1 LHDHGSPGCLISSH
15 QNLSIFS
22 AEIFFMPTLD
32 QVPIGCKG
40 IISSIMGEDA
50 TAQRL
55 MEMGV
60 IEGEPFELV
69 ASAPMGDPLEIKVQG
84 YRLSIRKSEAARV
97 FVQVS

>member
-1 LHDHGSPGCLISSH
+1 
-15 QNLSIFS
+15 
-22 AEIFFMPTLD
+22 MPTLD
-32 QVPIGCKG
+32 QVPLGCKG
-40 IISSIMGEDA
+40 IISSIKGEDA

>member
-1 LHDHGSPGCLISSH
+1 MNDIPLAMLESGEWAEVTDVSGNPNIVSR
-15 QNLSIFS
+15 LS
-22 AEIFFMPTLD
+22 ELG
-32 QVPIGCKG
+32 V
-40 IISSIMGEDA
+40 MGEDA